1 MSLLGE
7 RENGDEGCEK
17 VSVPECSY
25 PQRALQGLEGKAR
38 QAEILLGDRHGVNWW
53 KAENCWHPGC
63 LSQREHLSQAGL
75 RSGCSA
81 TPSVLSQAWNW
92 PVAHISNL
100 RDLVRCSGPFS
111 SLSLLRQD
119 GQSLSPP
126 QQIPPRV
133 WGYQTAPT
141 FCTSCSW
148 FCSCVLLQS
157 FGGKKSSLTWKRKDS
172 ASLSN
177 PQQTKLHTFIFFFF
191 MVLGGS

>member
-157 FGGKKSSLTWKRKDS
+157 FGGKNLLSLERERILLPCPTPNRQS
-172 ASLSN
+172 FILS
-177 PQQTKLHTFIFFFF
+177 FFFF
-191 MVLGGS
+191 YGPGR